1 MPFHFPLSSL
11 LRLRESLEKNE
22 LQRLQALAAQIAQVR
37 AEIESLDTQ
46 IESSRREVLE
56 QAAAGISGA
65 ELHIA
70 ALGEFARLE
79 LRAKLIV
86 RRDELERA
94 RQVQQVRYADARQ
107 RREILSNLQE
117 RQRSTYQHEQA
128 RREQQQVDELFLI
141 RRSSKK
147 RLGSNSRN
155 DASQ

>member
-22 LQRLQALAAQIAQVR
+22 LLRLQAFAAQIAQVR

-117 RQRSTYQHEQA
+117 RQCSAYQHEQA

-155 DASQ
+155 DASP

>member
-94 RQVQQVRYADARQ
+94 RQVQQARYVDARQ
-107 RREILSNLQE
+107 RREILSSLQE
-117 RQRSTYQHEQA
+117 RQRSAYQHEQA

>member
-117 RQRSTYQHEQA
+117 RQCSAYQHEQA

-155 DASQ
+155 DASP

>member
-37 AEIESLDTQ
+37 AEIESLDIQ

-94 RQVQQVRYADARQ
+94 RQVQQARYAEARQ

-117 RQRSTYQHEQA
+117 RQRSAYQHEQA